1 MENKSNI
8 SLKGKKVLV
17 VDDSMM
23 NRMVASIILN
33 DCGVIVSEAVDGEQ
47 AVSFLKNN
55 TCDLI
60 LMDLQ
65 MPLLNGFQ
73 ATEIIRK
80 EMQINTPIIA
90 LTGNFIKEER
100 EKCLE
105 IGMNYYKSK
114 PYDRDVFIDMINNYI
129 L

>member
-1 MENKSNI
+1 MESKSNI
-8 SLKGKKVLV
+8 NLEGKKVLV

-23 NRMVASIILN
+23 NRMLASMILK
-33 DCGVIVSEAVDGEQ
+33 DCGILVSEAADGEQ
-47 AVSFLKNN
+47 AVNFLKNS
-55 TCDLI
+55 TCNLI

-80 EMQINTPIIA
+80 ELQLNTPIIA
-90 LTGNFIKEER
+90 LTGNFIATER

-105 IGMNYYKSK
+105 IGMNYYQSK
-114 PYDRDVFIDMINNYI
+114 PYERDVFIDMIKKYI